1 MVEVK
6 IEEWLVQGAGSM
18 CRMMH
23 YMPGTSRNP
32 FTFGNCPNSAPFIQ
46 VLLSSYM
53 YNLKKNFEQQKLL
66 CSNV

>member
-23 YMPGTSRNP
+23 YMGQVEILLLLEI
-32 FTFGNCPNSAPFIQ
+32 APIQ
-46 VLLSSYM
+46 LLSFKHSLVHIW
-53 YNLKKNFEQQKLL
+53 YNFKKL
-66 CSNV
+66 